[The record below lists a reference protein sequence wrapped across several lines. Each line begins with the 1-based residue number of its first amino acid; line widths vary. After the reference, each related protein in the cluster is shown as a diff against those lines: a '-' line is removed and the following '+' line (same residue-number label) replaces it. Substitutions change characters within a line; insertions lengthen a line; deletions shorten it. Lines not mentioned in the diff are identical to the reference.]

1 MSVHLHNLR
10 RAHAR
15 APDKRHL
22 VTLAVLL
29 LAAALLLFA
38 RAAAGAEVGVRVDVA
53 PPPLPVYEQPPLP
66 APDYLWVP
74 GYWSWGP
81 AGYFWVP
88 GTWMLPPDPDLL
100 WTPGYWS
107 FADGAYLWTPG
118 YWAPQ
123 VGFYGGIDYGFGYFG
138 HGYEGGYWRDRQFWY
153 NRTVNNI
160 GKASVTNVYNR
171 TVENVTVNNVSYSG
185 GPGGVDARPTPQE
198 QGAARQPRHAPT
210 REQNAHVTAASENR
224 ELLASV
230 NQGHPA
236 VAATPQPNDY
246 SGPGVMPAHTGA
258 GSGAVRGAPAHG
270 SREGSAPPRR
280 LAEAPPQTAPPP
292 THEQPG
298 PAERATPPPQHATPP
313 AQSRAA
319 PEIGPS
325 ERPQVGR
332 PPQDATPPPPPA
344 GQAPRAPE
352 DHPPH

>member
-1 MSVHLHNLR
+1 
-10 RAHAR
+10 
-15 APDKRHL
+15 
-22 VTLAVLL
+22 
-29 LAAALLLFA
+29 
-38 RAAAGAEVGVRVDVA
+38 
-53 PPPLPVYEQPPLP
+53 
-66 APDYLWVP
+66 
-74 GYWSWGP
+74 
-81 AGYFWVP
+81 
-88 GTWMLPPDPDLL
+88 
-100 WTPGYWS
+100 
-107 FADGAYLWTPG
+107 
-118 YWAPQ
+118 
-123 VGFYGGIDYGFGYFG
+123 
-138 HGYEGGYWRDRQFWY
+138 
-153 NRTVNNI
+153 
-160 GKASVTNVYNR
+160 
-171 TVENVTVNNVSYSG
+171 
-185 GPGGVDARPTPQE
+185 
-198 QGAARQPRHAPT
+198 
-210 REQNAHVTAASENR
+210 

-230 NQGHPA
+230 NQGHPS

-246 SGPGVMPAHTGA
+246 SGPGVMPARTGA

>member
-10 RAHAR
+10 RGCAR
-15 APDKRHL
+15 AADKRHL

-160 GKASVTNVYNR
+160 DKANVTNVYNR

-185 GPGGVDARPTPQE
+185 GPGGVDARPTPEE
-198 QGAARQPRHAPT
+198 QAAARQPRHAPT

-246 SGPGVMPAHTGA
+246 SGPGIMPARTGA
-258 GSGAVRGAPAHG
+258 GTGAVRGAPAHG
-270 SREGSAPPRR
+270 
-280 LAEAPPQTAPPP
+280 
-292 THEQPG
+292 
-298 PAERATPPPQHATPP
+298 
-313 AQSRAA
+313 
-319 PEIGPS
+319 
-325 ERPQVGR
+325 
-332 PPQDATPPPPPA
+332 
-344 GQAPRAPE
+344 
-352 DHPPH
+352 